1 MHAIKAKYHAN
12 CFCNFYSKLRT
23 IEKQNK
29 DYYENS
35 ITLILSCLR

>member
-1 MHAIKAKYHAN
+1 MN
-12 CFCNFYSKLRT
+12 FLRNFYSKLRT

-35 ITLILSCLR
+35 ITHSIVLPEVVNFIKGH